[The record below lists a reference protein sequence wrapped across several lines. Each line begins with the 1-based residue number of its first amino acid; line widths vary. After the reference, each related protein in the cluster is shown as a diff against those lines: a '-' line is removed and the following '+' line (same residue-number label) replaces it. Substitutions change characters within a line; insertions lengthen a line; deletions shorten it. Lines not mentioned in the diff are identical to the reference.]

1 MIDQMEQMNALLDAY
16 EALLTTKQQT
26 IMHMH
31 YKEDY
36 SLSEIAEQ
44 QNITRSGVN
53 DHIKR
58 STQIL
63 MDYEK
68 KLKLVQNYETRTKI
82 YDKIKA
88 VGNDEVSKLIDQLE
102 SLEE

>member
-26 IMHMH
+26 IMNMH

-44 QNITRSGVN
+44 QNISRSGVN

-68 KLKLVQNYETRTKI
+68 KLKLVQNYETRSKI

-88 VGNDEVSKLIDQLE
+88 VGNDEIHKLIDQLE
-102 SLEE
+102 SLE